1 MAQRMAAPVGVGTA
15 SLPVGRILRS
25 AIALPVIAG
34 AVAIV
39 AISLEDATRLR
50 AIVIGVA
57 AALLTGV
64 AESYAPSGAWR
75 TRRTLSVFTI
85 AAAVIALSVGW
96 DAARIGLEPL
106 HALLALGI
114 SAVAI
119 AAIRALQPE
128 AATERVL
135 IVGSGYAADA
145 LGLALA
151 REARNVVVGRIDDS
165 NEPGLLGDLG
175 AFETVV
181 GAHGVTTVAFA
192 YSHAPDAQLAL
203 IASRCRELDLAVG
216 IVPRLFEEFDQ
227 RLRVEHGAGVPLL
240 VVDPWPHQAR
250 MPLMSRVADVVVAT
264 VLLVLSLPLWIVI
277 SLAIFIE
284 EPGPILYRARRIGQ
298 HGEAF
303 SMFKFR
309 KMRRDAAGPSLTVA
323 GDERFTRI
331 GRLLA
336 LTKLDE
342 LPQLLN
348 VMRGEMSLVGPR
360 PEDPVFVDDFRDE
373 FTEILRVRPGITG
386 LSQIQYRNE
395 SALLVGDEFDALYR
409 NELLPRKLD
418 LDRYYARRRSLA
430 LDARIL
436 MWTAI
441 AVVAGA
447 RIRRN
452 ELTSSVSFERHDAQE
467 ISLT

>member
-1 MAQRMAAPVGVGTA
+1 M
-15 SLPVGRILRS
+15 RS
-25 AIALPVIAG
+25 AIALPVIASV
-34 AVAIV
+34 VAIV
-39 AISLEDATRLR
+39 AIALESVTPLR
-50 AIVIGVA
+50 AFTIGA
-57 AALLTGV
+57 AAAVISGV

-75 TRRTLSVFTI
+75 ARRTLSGFAVT
-85 AAAVIALSVGW
+85 AAAIALSVGW
-96 DAARIGLEPL
+96 DASRFGLEPL
-106 HALLALGI
+106 HALLAMGI
-114 SAVAI
+114 AVVAI
-119 AAIRALQPE
+119 AAVRTLQPE
-128 AATERVL
+128 APSERVL
-135 IVGSGYAADA
+135 VVGSGIAADA
-145 LGLALA
+145 LALALA
-151 REARNVVVGRIDDS
+151 REARNQIVGSIDDS
-165 NEPGLLGDLG
+165 EEAGLLGDLD

-181 GAHGVTTVAFA
+181 AANRVTKVVFA
-192 YSHAPDAQLAL
+192 YSHASDARLAL

-250 MPLMSRVADVVVAT
+250 MPVISRIADVVVAT
-264 VLLVLSLPLWIVI
+264 LLLVLSLPLWLVI
-277 SLAIFIE
+277 SAAIFIE

-309 KMRRDAAGPSLTVA
+309 KMRRDAAGPALTVA
-323 GDERFTRI
+323 DDERFTRI

-342 LPQLLN
+342 LPQLIN

-360 PEDPVFVDDFRDE
+360 PEDPMFVDDFRDE

-395 SALLVGDEFDALYR
+395 SELLVGDDFDTLYR

-436 MWTAI
+436 TWTAI

-447 RIRRN
+447 RVRRN
-452 ELTSSVSFERHDAQE
+452 ELTSSVSFERHDTQE

>member
-1 MAQRMAAPVGVGTA
+1 MAQRTAAPVGVETT
-15 SLPVGRILRS
+15 SLPIARILRS
-25 AIALPVIAG
+25 AISIPVITG
-34 AVAIV
+34 VVAIV
-39 AISLEDATRLR
+39 AGSLEDATPQR
-50 AIVIGVA
+50 ALAIGLA
-57 AALLTGV
+57 TALLTGV

-75 TRRTLSVFTI
+75 TRRTLSGFAI

-96 DAARIGLEPL
+96 DAARFGLEPL
-106 HALLALGI
+106 HALLAMGLA
-114 SAVAI
+114 AVAI
-119 AAIRALQPE
+119 AVIRTVLPE
-128 AATERVL
+128 AATERIL

-165 NEPGLLGDLG
+165 DEPGLLGDLA

-181 GAHGVTTVAFA
+181 GTHRVTTVVFA

-203 IASRCRELDLAVG
+203 IAARCRELDLDVG

-227 RLRVEHGAGVPLL
+227 RLRVEHAAGVPLL

-250 MPLMSRVADVVVAT
+250 MPILSRVADVVVAS
-264 VLLVLSLPLWIVI
+264 VLLVLSLPLWIGI
-277 SLAIFIE
+277 AIAIEIE
-284 EPGPILYRARRIGQ
+284 EPGPILYRARRVGQ

-303 SMFKFR
+303 WMFKFR

-323 GDERFTRI
+323 GDERFTRV

-342 LPQLLN
+342 LPQLIN

-395 SALLVGDEFDALYR
+395 SELLVGDDFDALYR

-436 MWTAI
+436 TWTAI

-447 RIRRN
+447 RVRRN
-452 ELTSSVSFERHDAQE
+452 ELTSSVSFERRDTQE

>member
-1 MAQRMAAPVGVGTA
+1 MAQRTAAPVGVNTA
-15 SLPVGRILRS
+15 SLPIGRILRS
-25 AIALPVIAG
+25 AIAITVLTG
-34 AVAIV
+34 GVAIV
-39 AISLEDATRLR
+39 AISLEDATPLR
-50 AIVIGVA
+50 AVAIGLAVA
-57 AALLTGV
+57 VLTGI

-75 TRRTLSVFTI
+75 ARRTLSGFAV

-96 DAARIGLEPL
+96 DAARFGLEPL
-106 HALLALGI
+106 HALLAMGI
-114 SAVAI
+114 SAAAI
-119 AAIRALQPE
+119 AVARTLLPE
-128 AATERVL
+128 AATERIL

-151 REARNVVVGRIDDS
+151 REARNEVVGRIDDS
-165 NEPGLLGDLG
+165 NEPGLLGDLD

-181 GAHGVTTVAFA
+181 AAHRVTTVVFA

-203 IASRCRELDLAVG
+203 IASRCRELELAVG

-250 MPLMSRVADVVVAT
+250 MPFLSRLADVVVAT
-264 VLLVLSLPLWIVI
+264 VLLVLTLPLWIVI
-277 SLAIFIE
+277 SLAIVIE
-284 EPGPILYRARRIGQ
+284 ERGPVLYRARRIGQ

-323 GDERFTRI
+323 GDERFTRV
-331 GRLLA
+331 GRMLA

-342 LPQLLN
+342 LPQLIN

-360 PEDPVFVDDFRDE
+360 PEDPVFVNDFRDE

-395 SALLVGDEFDALYR
+395 SALLVGDDFDALYR

-436 MWTAI
+436 TWTAI

-447 RIRRN
+447 RVRRN
-452 ELTSSVSFERHDAQE
+452 ELTSSVSFERYDTQE